1 MFNIAWVFRSYDT
14 SHLNCYLAK
23 GQDYSLSNSVKS
35 GESNDSL
42 RAISV
47 QIDLT
52 YLDTEDR
59 MLIKIVAAKVDVTWL
74 LTRKL
79 LLRLLKVWTAKLEE
93 VALPSISDFLPNA
106 PRNLVL
112 EHSLALEF
120 DGPQPKNESAPI
132 LSINGAHLLLEINL
146 KLNSIQTHLTLRGV
160 SQEISLSF
168 SRRETHAFIEM
179 LFNKS
184 KQAGWLVAA
193 SFPDWLTG
201 HHSTN
206 IQ

>member
-1 MFNIAWVFRSYDT
+1 M
-14 SHLNCYLAK
+14 
-23 GQDYSLSNSVKS
+23 
-35 GESNDSL
+35 
-42 RAISV
+42 

-59 MLIKIVAAKVDVTWL
+59 MLLKIVAAKVDMSWL

-93 VALPSISDFLPNA
+93 VALPSMGDYLPNA
-106 PRNLVL
+106 PRNLEQ

-120 DGPQPKNESAPI
+120 DGPHPKNESSPV
-132 LSINGAHLLLEINL
+132 LNLGGAHLLLEINL
-146 KLNSIQTHLTLRGV
+146 KLNSIQTQLTLRGE
-160 SQEISLSF
+160 SQETTLSL

-179 LFNKS
+179 LFVKS
-184 KQAGWLVAA
+184 KHAGWLVAA

-201 HHSTN
+201 QQSTN
-206 IQ
+206 VQ

>member
-1 MFNIAWVFRSYDT
+1 M
-14 SHLNCYLAK
+14 
-23 GQDYSLSNSVKS
+23 
-35 GESNDSL
+35 
-42 RAISV
+42 

-59 MLIKIVAAKVDVTWL
+59 MLLKIVAAKVDLSWL

-79 LLRLLKVWTAKLEE
+79 MLRLLKVWTAKLEE
-93 VALPSISDFLPNA
+93 VALPSMGDFLPNA
-106 PRNLVL
+106 PRNLEQ

-120 DGPQPKNESAPI
+120 DGPQPKNELAPA

-146 KLNSIQTHLTLRGV
+146 KLNSIQTQLTLRGV
-160 SQEISLSF
+160 SQETSLNF

-179 LFNKS
+179 LFMKS

-201 HHSTN
+201 QQSPN
-206 IQ
+206 VQ

>member
-1 MFNIAWVFRSYDT
+1 M
-14 SHLNCYLAK
+14 
-23 GQDYSLSNSVKS
+23 
-35 GESNDSL
+35 
-42 RAISV
+42 

-59 MLIKIVAAKVDVTWL
+59 MLLKIVAAKVDVSWL

-93 VALPSISDFLPNA
+93 VALPSMGDFLPNA
-106 PRNLVL
+106 PRNLEQ

-120 DGPQPKNESAPI
+120 DGPQPKNESAPA
-132 LSINGAHLLLEINL
+132 LNINDAHLLLEINL
-146 KLNSIQTHLTLRGV
+146 KLNSIQTQLTLRGV
-160 SQEISLSF
+160 SQETSLNF

-179 LFNKS
+179 LYMKS

-193 SFPDWLTG
+193 TFPDWLTG
-201 HHSTN
+201 QQSPN
-206 IQ
+206 VQ